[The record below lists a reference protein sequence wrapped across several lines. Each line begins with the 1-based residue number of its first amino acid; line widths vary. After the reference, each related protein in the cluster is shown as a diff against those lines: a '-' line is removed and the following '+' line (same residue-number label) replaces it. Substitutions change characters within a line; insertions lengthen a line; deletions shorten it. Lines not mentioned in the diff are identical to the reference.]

1 MGTVYAGGSRG
12 LAAQRLDRSTSEEAV
27 MAGCDQRGWHEVGPR
42 QQMETLG
49 KVAEAEL
56 QTGSRAES
64 PRLGEGGEQE

>member
-1 MGTVYAGGSRG
+1 
-12 LAAQRLDRSTSEEAV
+12 
-27 MAGCDQRGWHEVGPR
+27 MAGCDQRGWHEAGPR